1 MSSVRIDA
9 NGRETHQV
17 SVWLPVDVIR
27 LIRADRLNLTRFIL
41 EQLELFYGLDA
52 GSGDRE
58 HRDRLATAARTAF
71 EQQRKIDAERE
82 AELDRVRAV
91 ARRMR
96 ADREA
101 TAARQA
107 GIVDALAQVIGGSPV
122 SRYGRLLP
130 ENDPEGDRINDWE
143 ALVRR
148 VGRLCGTEVDPA
160 EVAAGLR
167 TVAAAEAQ
175 R

>member
-107 GIVDALAQVIGGSPV
+107 EITAALAAIVGKRAGQYRRV
-122 SRYGRLLP
+122 LP
-130 ENDPEGDRINDWE
+130 ENDPYGDHINEWD
-143 ALVRR
+143 ALVAGVSRR
-148 VGRLCGTEVDPA
+148 CGTAVDPA
-160 EVAAGLR
+160 EVAGALR
-167 TVAAAEAQ
+167 ALVAASA
-175 R
+175 

>member
-58 HRDRLATAARTAF
+58 HRDRLAAAARAAF
-71 EQQRKIDAERE
+71 EQQRAAEAERD
-82 AELDRVRAV
+82 LDHERARAAVRQ
-91 ARRMR
+91 MR
-96 ADREA
+96 AECEIA
-101 TAARQA
+101 KARQQ
-107 GIVDALAQVIGGSPV
+107 GIADALYQIVGDDPTG
-122 SRYGRLLP
+122 RYLRTLP
-130 ENDPEGDRINDWE
+130 ENDMNGDRVDDWD

-148 VGRLCGTEVDPA
+148 VCRLCGAEIDSA
-160 EVAAGLR
+160 EVAEGVRAL
-167 TVAAAEAQ
+167 VAKA
-175 R
+175 

>member
-107 GIVDALAQVIGGSPV
+107 EITAALAAIVGKRAGQYRRV
-122 SRYGRLLP
+122 LP
-130 ENDPEGDRINDWE
+130 ENDPYGDHINEWD
-143 ALVRR
+143 ALVAGVSRR
-148 VGRLCGTEVDPA
+148 CGTAVDPS
-160 EVAAGLR
+160 EVAGALR
-167 TVAAAEAQ
+167 ALVADA
-175 R
+175 